1 MTAMKATPF
10 FLGACAFAS
19 MAGAL
24 SGAATNTT
32 PIQNGGIGMDML
44 PERAFAFDPRAT
56 AENNPALPDHYP
68 IVTPAGRFDVGEL
81 ATRGLYAQQ
90 RFGWREADYIP
101 PPPEPAFEYD
111 VVEHTEV
118 SPPAIDAQPLA
129 PPRQP
134 LDLSPSSQTG
144 EARMIDV
151 ATELSEGN

>member
-1 MTAMKATPF
+1 MTAMKATPA

-44 PERAFAFDPRAT
+44 PERAFAFDPRET
-56 AENNPALPDHYP
+56 AEPQPALPDHYP

-90 RFGWREADYIP
+90 RFGWREVDYSP
-101 PPPEPAFEYD
+101 PPPEPAFEPD
-111 VVEHTEV
+111 PVEHSEV
-118 SPPAIDAQPLA
+118 PPPAIEAQPLT

-134 LDLSPSSQTG
+134 LDLFPSPQTG
-144 EARMIDV
+144 EARTIEV
-151 ATELSEGN
+151 AAELSVGN